1 MTTFKAPPP
10 PHAAPAITPIPLPAR
25 HADPHA
31 APNAAAANLPDGVSA
46 QSSPAEYTPAVPDFA
61 PSFSFATRARI
72 AAIVITHSAV
82 DFFSYFLIPI
92 LTVLEGRLSLTP
104 VQGAILVGVGSIAGG
119 LIQPLVAIVSDK
131 YKTPWLG
138 VLGMFFCVAAYSM
151 LGYANS
157 FGALLLLQIVG
168 SAGSGAFHP
177 VAAAAMGQ
185 LTARRRTFG
194 ISVFFMAGMIGG
206 IAGNAFT
213 PTYVKTLSV
222 EALWYFILPGILATI
237 LLGWAVYAGPA
248 KRAATRNAPAAPL
261 APIPHAWRGI
271 TILYVGNAI
280 RFTVNMMLVQLIIRL
295 TEAAVLARASASVL
309 TPDLRIQAAAIN
321 GPLQAAMQIGMGVA
335 GLALGYVLSPRR
347 ERIALVVGPVV
358 GGLIVIAFPYV
369 PTSLAFGMAIGAGM
383 AYAGL
388 IPTTISMAQRFLP
401 HRTTLASALML
412 GGAWAVAAG
421 GPPLVQRMID
431 DFGLA
436 TAFGLTGVLLA
447 CSGLVA
453 LALPKE
459 PVH

>member
-1 MTTFKAPPP
+1 MTTFKAPPGP
-10 PHAAPAITPIPLPAR
+10 VAATVIAPSPAVEPVAQTAAIRAEASQAGTIKADAVVPVAPAVERAFSW
-25 HADPHA
+25 
-31 APNAAAANLPDGVSA
+31 GV
-46 QSSPAEYTPAVPDFA
+46 
-61 PSFSFATRARI
+61 RARI
-72 AAIVITHSAV
+72 GAIVVTHSAV

-104 VQGAILVGVGSIAGG
+104 TQGAVLVGVGSISSG
-119 LIQPLVAIVSDK
+119 LIQPLVALISDR
-131 YKTPWLG
+131 YKTPWPG
-138 VLGMFFCVAAYSM
+138 VLGMLLCVAAYSL

-157 FGALLLLQIVG
+157 FQTLLLLQILG

-177 VAAAAMGQ
+177 VAAATMGH
-185 LTARRRTFG
+185 LTARRRTVG

-213 PTYVKTLSV
+213 PTYVKALSV
-222 EALWYFILPGILATI
+222 EALWYFLLPGVLATVI
-237 LLGWAVYAGPA
+237 MAWAVYAGPA
-248 KRAATRNAPAAPL
+248 RGSVARTTKDAVAHV
-261 APIPHAWRGI
+261 PIPHAWRGVG
-271 TILYVGNAI
+271 ILYLGNAI
-280 RFTVNMMLVQLIIRL
+280 RFTVNMMLVQLLVRL
-295 TEAAVLARASASVL
+295 TEAAVLTRAGATVL
-309 TPDLRIQAAAIN
+309 TSDLRIQAAAIN

-335 GLALGYVLSPRR
+335 GLALGYVLTPRR
-347 ERIALVVGPVV
+347 ERVALVVGPVV

-412 GGAWAVAAG
+412 GGAWAVAAA
-421 GPPLVQRMID
+421 GPPLVQAMID
-431 DFGLA
+431 AFGLS

-447 CSGLVA
+447 MSGLVG
-453 LALPKE
+453 LALPKD